1 MQMVAAIMCEFLN
14 MMYLTGQKQTIKSI
28 TGFTTI
34 KTLTELDN
42 IYLSAVSDPTFSKLK
57 SDKEFPPVN
66 VYPKVRWSDRSF
78 SNKVMYTGNKLM
90 RLVYQSFYFY
100 FLPFVCIIANFAAPR
115 CDLVMR
121 LSTTETVERNNF

>member
-1 MQMVAAIMCEFLN
+1 
-14 MMYLTGQKQTIKSI
+14 MYLTGQKQTIKSI

-42 IYLSAVSDPTFSKLK
+42 IYLAAVTDPTFSKLK

-66 VYPKVRWSDRSF
+66 VYPKVKWSDRSLT
-78 SNKVMYTGNKLM
+78 NRVLYIGNKLM
-90 RLVYQSFYFY
+90 RLVYLSFYFY
-100 FLPFVCIIANFAAPR
+100 FLPFLCIIANFMAPR

-121 LSTTETVERNNF
+121 LSSSTTVEK